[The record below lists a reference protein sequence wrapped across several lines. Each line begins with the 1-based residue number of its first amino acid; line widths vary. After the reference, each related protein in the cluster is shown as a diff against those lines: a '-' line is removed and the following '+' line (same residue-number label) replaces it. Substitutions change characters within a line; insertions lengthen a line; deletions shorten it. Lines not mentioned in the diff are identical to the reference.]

1 VIADERTRGR
11 TISLG
16 AGERGVAIAVAAD
29 DAVRALGASF
39 ADVTEAVPS

>member
-16 AGERGVAIAVAAD
+16 AGERGVAVSVAAD
-29 DAVRALGASF
+29 DAGKTLGASF
-39 ADVTEAVPS
+39 ADVTEAVPA